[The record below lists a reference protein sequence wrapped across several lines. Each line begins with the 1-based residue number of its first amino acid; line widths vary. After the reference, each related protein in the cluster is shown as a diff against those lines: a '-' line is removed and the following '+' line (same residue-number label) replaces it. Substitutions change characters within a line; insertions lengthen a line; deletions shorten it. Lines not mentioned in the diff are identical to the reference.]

1 MLRYFH
7 WGMIN
12 IRHAKRRAKLYKLPE
27 SAIEEILE
35 KIDLADGEYE
45 IIRDVILIVRPI
57 SDAVPGI
64 STEDLDAR

>member
-1 MLRYFH
+1 
-7 WGMIN
+7 MIN

-57 SDAVPGI
+57 SDAVSGI
-64 STEDLDAR
+64 STERIWMHDKILKT

>member
-12 IRHAKRRAKLYKLPE
+12 IRHAKIRAKLYKLPE

-45 IIRDVILIVRPI
+45 IIRDVI
-57 SDAVPGI
+57 GY
-64 STEDLDAR
+64 TF